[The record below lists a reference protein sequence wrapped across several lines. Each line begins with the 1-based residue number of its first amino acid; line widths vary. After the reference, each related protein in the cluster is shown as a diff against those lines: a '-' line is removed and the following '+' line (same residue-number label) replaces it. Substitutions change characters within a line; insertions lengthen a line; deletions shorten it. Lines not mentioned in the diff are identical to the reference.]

1 VILGVIAVVCI
12 VVLARVQHEDIQKYI
27 NIGHNLYVAWLGLI
41 AMIGTCAILLWPWG
55 KVRWHYLV
63 IMTLIVM
70 IALALGVWKL
80 DIRQVIFRDTTGLE
94 HDITWPALIVLVSMC
109 GVLLFPWKIVRW
121 PLLVIMVL
129 VPIVGQAWVVGK
141 LEMPDI
147 LFKDSTRAEHIL
159 MPIKPSVVFRMGLWR
174 ADVEAIA
181 ASPVIGHGMGC
192 PTEILPAMPHY
203 NLAWGASPSFP
214 EHPHHE
220 PLRIWIEGGII
231 GFLLVAGCL
240 AMTIL
245 HLWRNR
251 QDVEAR
257 LLIGMWAITVILS
270 LIESHLSQPG
280 PILGLAIL
288 TGLSWIYAV
297 PGKREKGVELENPA
311 TLGGYVAI
319 GAAMLLLIS
328 SFFVTIASMRSQ
340 QDRQGPSGVD
350 VALTFGNIERR
361 FEGRDLTLDKLIKRV
376 GILDELLFQR
386 ATCFDNR
393 REAMD
398 MALRQGER
406 LPIHTGNLQFLVS
419 LASKHRWDAEKR
431 ERMAAIATAAKK
443 WADTPILKKIRDQS
457 GRVSERLERTHM
469 LADQLIELSKKP

>member
-1 VILGVIAVVCI
+1 
-12 VVLARVQHEDIQKYI
+12 
-27 NIGHNLYVAWLGLI
+27 
-41 AMIGTCAILLWPWG
+41 
-55 KVRWHYLV
+55 
-63 IMTLIVM
+63 
-70 IALALGVWKL
+70 
-80 DIRQVIFRDTTGLE
+80 
-94 HDITWPALIVLVSMC
+94 
-109 GVLLFPWKIVRW
+109 
-121 PLLVIMVL
+121 
-129 VPIVGQAWVVGK
+129 
-141 LEMPDI
+141 
-147 LFKDSTRAEHIL
+147 

-192 PTEILPAMPHY
+192 PTETLPAMPHY

-340 QDRQGPSGVD
+340 QDRHGPSGVD
-350 VALTFGNIERR
+350 VALTFQQIERR
-361 FEGRDLTLDKLIKRV
+361 FDGRDITLDKLIERV

-386 ATCFDNR
+386 ATCFSNR
-393 REAMD
+393 RDAMD

-419 LASKHRWDAEKR
+419 LASKFRWDAETR
-431 ERMAAIATAAKK
+431 QRMIAIATAAKM

-457 GRVSERLERTHM
+457 GRVSERLQRTHI